1 EVRFTDRL
9 FKFHA
14 KYANEYRGESTP
26 SFDATL
32 LYNMVTG
39 DVGDPAILPLNAVK
53 WHTEPRDIAVLVGS
67 QSTSQFVA
75 QLYHFG
81 SDERSLTATFYRL
94 NSGQYDWQLSCEGQ
108 STIEGQHDIQS
119 AFSLTLPSQKHC
131 TLTLSAVQ

>member
-1 EVRFTDRL
+1 
-9 FKFHA
+9 
-14 KYANEYRGESTP
+14 
-26 SFDATL
+26 
-32 LYNMVTG
+32 MVTG

-81 SDERSLTATFYRL
+81 SMNGIDGSFYRL

-108 STIEGQHDIQS
+108 STIEGQHDIR
-119 AFSLTLPSQKHC
+119 ARFR
-131 TLTLSAVQ
+131 